1 MTSQNK
7 DDESTSKNKENRRGR
22 SILKDV
28 AKARKENRKFET
40 KFSSY
45 LGLVAKTMVPI
56 TIDDWKTTPQHIK
69 DSVWTDVTQAFE
81 IDESRMKYVLGKVGE
96 LARSFRKQ
104 LGKLVHDEEGNIND
118 QPPPKYASI
127 ISLDEWTE
135 FVSMRTSEEF
145 QLREMGTDATY
156 VPRHE
161 LWMAARLHATGDIMD
176 ENVQQVW
183 DECVSVSES
192 VTQGEHLPPN
202 QDILLKALKSA
213 EHPGRVRA
221 VGYGVTKGEYFPRL
235 PRKKEARVPT
245 DEFEA
250 MKKELVHLRSM
261 VEKNNQYCESLRGEK
276 RGDASKSDKD
286 SCPPII
292 PEGVTPCDLYT
303 NNPTYHLVGRGSVY
317 NQLGDTLHNRPLPP
331 EHVRVGVEIVLD
343 GNAPLPVPNE
353 DAGLLL
359 LDDALGAHVAWPIGL
374 IDLKIKQFQQPNEH
388 DKDTIPTKESVASGN
403 EISVQK
409 PVNLYGSSDKVPYLT
424 FLHTYV
430 KDSLTRQ
437 WDVPMPKEIFN
448 EEYTELLSHS
458 DIYEIINHEWL
469 GSCTICVYVRD
480 HWMLVVVNPTT
491 EIVYYLD
498 SLGVNIGQRQQLRRM
513 FDNAIKIYRANK
525 GTKVSK
531 VKFSNIKWTMIKC
544 PTQDNG
550 SDCGYYVL
558 RYMKEILLCSQE
570 GVIPHEYFSTY
581 RLEKYST
588 ELIDE
593 VKQEWCRYVLET
605 IITNK

>member
-1 MTSQNK
+1 M
-7 DDESTSKNKENRRGR
+7 KN
-22 SILKDV
+22 
-28 AKARKENRKFET
+28 
-40 KFSSY
+40 
-45 LGLVAKTMVPI
+45 
-56 TIDDWKTTPQHIK
+56 
-69 DSVWTDVTQAFE
+69 
-81 IDESRMKYVLGKVGE
+81 VLGKVGE

-118 QPPPKYASI
+118 QPPPKYAFI

-135 FVSMRTSEEF
+135 FVSVRTSEEF
-145 QLREMGTDATY
+145 QRLSEENRARASSYTHKYRKSRLGYAQLEQNMLWEMGTDATY

-161 LWMAARLHATGDIMD
+161 LWMAARLHTTGDVMD

-183 DECVSVSES
+183 EECVSVSQS
-192 VTQGEHLPPN
+192 VSQGERLPPD
-202 QDILLKALKSA
+202 QDILMKALKA
-213 EHPGRVRA
+213 PEHPGRVRA

-235 PRKKEARVPT
+235 PRKKETRVPK

-250 MKKELVHLRSM
+250 MKKEIIHLCVM
-261 VEKNNQYCESLRGEK
+261 VEKNNQYCESLRGGNTGE
-276 RGDASKSDKD
+276 ASKSAKD

-303 NNPTYHLVGRGSVY
+303 DNPSYHLVGRGSVY
-317 NQLGDTLHNRPLPP
+317 NQLGETLHNRPLPA
-331 EHVRVGVEIVLD
+331 EHVRVGVEIILD

-353 DAGLLL
+353 DAGLLY

-374 IDLKIKQFQQPNEH
+374 IDLKIKHSPQPKEH
-388 DKDTIPTKESVASGN
+388 DKDTRNTKESVASAN
-403 EISVQK
+403 EIAVQK
-409 PVNLYGSSDKVPYLT
+409 PVNLFGSSDKVPYLT
-424 FLHTYV
+424 FLHSYV

-437 WDVPMPKEIFN
+437 WNVPMPKEIFN
-448 EEYTELLSHS
+448 DEYTEVLSHS

-480 HWMLVVVNPTT
+480 HWILVVVNPTVK
-491 EIVYYLD
+491 IVYYLD
-498 SLGVNIGQRQQLRRM
+498 SLGVNIGQRLQMRKM

-525 GTKVSK
+525 GTRVSK

-558 RYMKEILLCSQE
+558 RYTKEILLCSEE
-570 GVIPHEYFSTY
+570 GVIPHEYFPIY
-581 RLEKYST
+581 RFEKYST
-588 ELIDE
+588 EHIDE
-593 VKQEWCRYVLET
+593 VKQEWCRYVLENVIT
-605 IITNK
+605 IQ

>member
-1 MTSQNK
+1 
-7 DDESTSKNKENRRGR
+7 
-22 SILKDV
+22 
-28 AKARKENRKFET
+28 
-40 KFSSY
+40 
-45 LGLVAKTMVPI
+45 
-56 TIDDWKTTPQHIK
+56 
-69 DSVWTDVTQAFE
+69 
-81 IDESRMKYVLGKVGE
+81 MKYVLGKVGE

-135 FVSMRTSEEF
+135 FVSVRTSEEF
-145 QLREMGTDATY
+145 QRLSEENRARASGYTHKYRKSRLGYAQLEQNMLREIDTDATN

-161 LWMAARLHATGDIMD
+161 LWKAARLHTTGDIMD

-183 DECVSVSES
+183 EECVSVSQS
-192 VTQGEHLPPN
+192 VSQGERLPPD
-202 QDILLKALKSA
+202 QDILLKALKA
-213 EHPGRVRA
+213 PEHPGRVRA

-235 PRKKEARVPT
+235 PRKKEARVPK

-250 MKKELVHLRSM
+250 MKKELIHLRSL
-261 VEKNNQYCESLRGEK
+261 VEKNNQYCESLRGGNKGE
-276 RGDASKSDKD
+276 ASKSDKY
-286 SCPPII
+286 SSPPII

-303 NNPTYHLVGRGSVY
+303 DNPSYHLVGRGSVY

-331 EHVRVGVEIVLD
+331 EHVRVGVEIILD

-353 DAGLLL
+353 DAGLLV

-374 IDLKIKQFQQPNEH
+374 IDLKIKHFPQPKEH
-388 DKDTIPTKESVASGN
+388 DKDTFPSKESVASGN

-469 GSCTICVYVRD
+469 GSCTICPEYTQQSQYIGQTFIERNQPNTLFLAPYNIGD
-480 HWMLVVVNPTT
+480 HWMLVVVNPTA

-498 SLGVNIGQRQQLRRM
+498 SLGVNIGQRLQLRRM

-544 PTQDNG
+544 PIQDNG

-558 RYMKEILLCSQE
+558 RYMKEILLCSEE

-593 VKQEWCRYVLET
+593 VKQEWCRYVLEN

>member
-28 AKARKENRKFET
+28 AKARKKIGNLKVGWNNRDQPIDPNKT

-69 DSVWTDVTQAFE
+69 DSVWTDVT
-81 IDESRMKYVLGKVGE
+81 
-96 LARSFRKQ
+96 

-145 QLREMGTDATY
+145 QRLSDENRVRASGYTLKYRKSRLGCGRWVTDATY

-176 ENVQQVW
+176 ENV
-183 DECVSVSES
+183 SVSES
-192 VTQGEHLPPN
+192 VTQGEHLPPD

-213 EHPGRVRA
+213 EHPGR
-221 VGYGVTKGEYFPRL
+221 
-235 PRKKEARVPT
+235 
-245 DEFEA
+245 
-250 MKKELVHLRSM
+250 
-261 VEKNNQYCESLRGEK
+261 
-276 RGDASKSDKD
+276 
-286 SCPPII
+286 
-292 PEGVTPCDLYT
+292 
-303 NNPTYHLVGRGSVY
+303 GRHSI
-317 NQLGDTLHNRPLPP
+317 
-331 EHVRVGVEIVLD
+331 VGVEIVLD

-409 PVNLYGSSDKVPYLT
+409 PVQNTHNKGQYIGQTFIERDQPNTLFLSPYNT
-424 FLHTYV
+424 
-430 KDSLTRQ
+430 
-437 WDVPMPKEIFN
+437 
-448 EEYTELLSHS
+448 
-458 DIYEIINHEWL
+458 
-469 GSCTICVYVRD
+469 GD

-513 FDNAIKIYRANK
+513 FDNAIKIYCANK
-525 GTKVSK
+525 GT
-531 VKFSNIKWTMIKC
+531 KC

-570 GVIPHEYFSTY
+570 GVIPHEVRTSLPTDW
-581 RLEKYST
+581 RNNST

-593 VKQEWCRYVLET
+593 VKQEWCRYVLEDYY
-605 IITNK
+605 NQ